1 MMQDVANKFTDK
13 ALLQA
18 WEILRP
24 GVAADPAD
32 AVDPVDGADVV
43 DDFLLC
49 SLESISRV
57 FWGLHA
63 RSLILW
69 TGGVYNQVKL
79 CARDPRVRAQAVR
92 RASLLWPRILILEN
106 MLVAGGDVDPEVIVF
121 NDGFLWHHGACYREL
136 HGLLAEG
143 YIEQAICYSWQIHS
157 SPYHEKGLW
166 RII

>member
-1 MMQDVANKFTDK
+1 MQEVANKFVDR

-18 WEILRP
+18 WGILRP
-24 GVAADPAD
+24 DVAD
-32 AVDPVDGADVV
+32 V

-69 TGGVYNQVKL
+69 SGGVYNQVKL
-79 CARDPRVRAQAVR
+79 CASDPRLRAQVVR

-106 MLVAGGDVDPEVIVF
+106 MLVDGGVVDPEIIAF
-121 NDGFLWHHGACYREL
+121 NDSFLWHHGTCYREL
-136 HGLLAEG
+136 HGLVSEN
-143 YIEQAICYSWQIHS
+143 YITQATNYSRQVHS
-157 SPYHEKGLW
+157 CPYHEKG
-166 RII
+166 

>member
-1 MMQDVANKFTDK
+1 MQEVADKFADK
-13 ALLQA
+13 SLLQA
-18 WEILRP
+18 CEILRP
-24 GVAADPAD
+24 GVAADPVD
-32 AVDPVDGADVV
+32 AVDLVDVADDVV

-79 CARDPRVRAQAVR
+79 CSDDDRVRAQAVR

-106 MLVAGGDVDPEVIVF
+106 MLVDEGCVDPEVFTF
-121 NDGFLWHHGACYREL
+121 NDGFLWHHGTCYREL
-136 HGLLAEG
+136 HGLVSEN
-143 YIEQAICYSWQIHS
+143 YIA
-157 SPYHEKGLW
+157 
-166 RII
+166 

>member
-1 MMQDVANKFTDK
+1 MLQEVANKFNDK

-18 WEILRP
+18 WGILSP

-32 AVDPVDGADVV
+32 AVDPVDVADVV

-49 SLESISRV
+49 SFESISRV

-69 TGGVYNQVKL
+69 SGGVYNLVKL
-79 CARDPRVRAQAVR
+79 CSSAQRVRAQAVR

-106 MLVAGGDVDPEVIVF
+106 MLVDEGGIDPEVIAF
-121 NDGFLWHHGACYREL
+121 NDGFLWHHGTCYREL
-136 HGLLAEG
+136 HGLVFED
-143 YIEQAICYSWQIHS
+143 YIAQAVYYSWQIHGC
-157 SPYHEKGLW
+157 PYHEKGLW
-166 RII
+166 KI